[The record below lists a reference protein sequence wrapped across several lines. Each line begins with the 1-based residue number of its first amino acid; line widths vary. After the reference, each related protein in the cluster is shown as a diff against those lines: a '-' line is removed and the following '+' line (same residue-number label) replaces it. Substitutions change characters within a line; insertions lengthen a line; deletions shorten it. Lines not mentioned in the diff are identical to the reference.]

1 MVRNYDDLGKGD
13 SQPVFTLKIVA
24 YRCGYV
30 ITIQALGS
38 QVPFTTGCSILWLC
52 DCNLWSFLFVCQ
64 FPAKPFTREA
74 RLPQPL
80 VAALREK
87 TLKEA
92 CAFLIEK
99 NIFE

>member
-1 MVRNYDDLGKGD
+1 MVQNYDNLGKDD
-13 SQPVFTLKIVA
+13 SQPLFTRLLH
-24 YRCGYV
+24 YCCGYA
-30 ITIQALGS
+30 ITIQALGN

-52 DCNLWSFLFVCQ
+52 DCNLLSFFFCQ
-64 FPAKPFTREA
+64 FPAKTFTGEA
-74 RLPQPL
+74 RFPQQL

-99 NIFE
+99 KN